1 MTNIIIIIFSLREIM
16 TQADS
21 RFTMG
26 MVAIIMLIAI
36 VIVIKVIILSNWN
49 QQIKLTHLGKN

>member
-1 MTNIIIIIFSLREIM
+1 MRNIIIIIISILRGIM

-26 MVAIIMLIAI
+26 ILAIIMLIII
-36 VIVIKVIILSNWN
+36 VIAIETIILGRWD
-49 QQIKLTHLGKN
+49 

>member
-1 MTNIIIIIFSLREIM
+1 M

-21 RFTMG
+21 RFTIG

>member
-26 MVAIIMLIAI
+26 VLAIIMVI
-36 VIVIKVIILSNWN
+36 VIVIAIKVIIPSNWN

>member
-1 MTNIIIIIFSLREIM
+1 M

-26 MVAIIMLIAI
+26 VLAIIMVI
-36 VIVIKVIILSNWN
+36 VIVIAIKVIIPSNWN